1 MSIYHGDVLRFDL
14 ENLFPGHLVRRW
26 EEGPPNI
33 HLVGNLPFGVSTP
46 LIIKWLHAMAERTQA
61 WRYGRTRLTLTFQKE
76 VAERM
81 VANINEEQRSR
92 LSIMTQYLCDVR
104 VKFNINGSA
113 FVPPPKVDASV
124 VHFTPRVEPLIQH
137 PFKVVEKVVRHV
149 FHYRQ
154 KMCKRG
160 IQ

>member
-1 MSIYHGDVLRFDL
+1 MSIYHGDILRFSL
-14 ENLFPGHLVRRW
+14 EDLFPEELVCRW
-26 EEGPPNI
+26 EEPNPSVHI
-33 HLVGNLPFGVSTP
+33 VGNLPFGVSTP
-46 LIIKWLHAMAERTQA
+46 LIIRWLNAMADRTQA

-81 VANINEEQRSR
+81 VAPICHNQRSR
-92 LSIMTQYLCDVR
+92 LSIMTQYLCDVQY
-104 VKFNINGSA
+104 KFTISGKS
-113 FVPPPKVDASV
+113 FVPPPKVDVAV
-124 VHFTPRVEPLIQH
+124 VHFIPRVEPLIKQ